1 MAMGRTSDPFT
12 MTIAARRGW
21 MDSAA
26 GSGDATHPERYAI
39 TVVDGYVGLAG
50 TDEHIQTVSDPSQA
64 WVFHTHEK
72 AVLTARQLTSIR
84 GRLHEVVRLR

>member
-1 MAMGRTSDPFT
+1 
-12 MTIAARRGW
+12 MTITARRSW

-26 GSGDATHPERYAI
+26 GLGDARHPERYAI
-39 TVVDGYVGLAG
+39 TMVDGYVGLAG
-50 TDEHIQTVSDPSQA
+50 TDEHLQTVNDPSQA

-72 AVLTARQLTSIR
+72 AVLTARQLANIH